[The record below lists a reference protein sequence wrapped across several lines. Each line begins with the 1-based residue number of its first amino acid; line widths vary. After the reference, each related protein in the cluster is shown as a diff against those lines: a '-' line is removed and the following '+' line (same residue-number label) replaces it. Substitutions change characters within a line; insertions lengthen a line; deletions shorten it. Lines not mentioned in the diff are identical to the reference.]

1 MAVATLVTVA
11 FNGDDASP
19 SGVIVEILGTAAER
33 RTETPVPT
41 ETAAGTPPA
50 PLPTAT
56 FPAGAAGFAYPI
68 SGACLPASD
77 DLMPGAPRE
86 YRQGT
91 HEGIDFYDSDNCAFI
106 GLDTEVLA
114 AAAGTIIQADL
125 TYEDLT
131 AEELA
136 ELEARVERGEGSDP
150 AVQDAFRG
158 RQVWIDHGGGFVTR
172 YAHLTGIAEGV
183 VVGQQVERGVL
194 IAYVGES
201 GSPES
206 VRDSGTQVHLHFEIR
221 NGEAYLGWGL
231 APEQVRLQY
240 EEAFSP

>member
-11 FNGDDASP
+11 FDGDDDP
-19 SGVIVEILGTAAER
+19 PPGVIVEILGTATEHQ
-33 RTETPVPT
+33 TETPVPT
-41 ETAAGTPPA
+41 GNAAATPPA
-50 PLPTAT
+50 SVPTVTLPTVDVA
-56 FPAGAAGFAYPI
+56 FVYPI

-91 HEGIDFYDSDNCAFI
+91 HEGIDFYDSDNCAFV

-114 AAAGTIIQADL
+114 AAGGTIIRADL
-125 TYEDLT
+125 AYEELT
-131 AEELA
+131 AQELT
-136 ELEARVERGEGSDP
+136 ELEARVEGGEGSDP
-150 AVQDAFRG
+150 AVRDAFRG
-158 RQVWIDHGGGFVTR
+158 RQVWIDHGDGVVTR
-172 YAHLTGIAEGV
+172 YAHLKGIAEGV
-183 VVGQQVERGVL
+183 AVGQQVEQGAL

-206 VRDSGTQVHLHFEIR
+206 VMDPGTQVHLHFAIR
-221 NGEAYLGWGL
+221 SGETYLGWGL
-231 APEQVRLQY
+231 TPDQVRLLY

>member
-11 FNGDDASP
+11 FDGDDDP
-19 SGVIVEILGTAAER
+19 PPGVIVEILGTATER
-33 RTETPVPT
+33 RTETLVPT
-41 ETAAGTPPA
+41 GTVAGTPPA
-50 PLPTAT
+50 SIPTVTLPTA
-56 FPAGAAGFAYPI
+56 AAFTYPI

-77 DLMPGAPRE
+77 DLMPGARRE
-86 YRQGT
+86 YRQGK

-114 AAAGTIIQADL
+114 AAAGTIIRADL
-125 TYEDLT
+125 AYEDLT
-131 AEELA
+131 AQELA
-136 ELEARVERGEGSDP
+136 ELEARVERGEGNDP

-158 RQVWIDHGGGFVTR
+158 RQVWIDHGDGLVTR
-172 YAHLTGIAEGV
+172 YAHLNGIVEGV
-183 VVGQQVERGVL
+183 AVGQQVERGTL

-206 VRDSGTQVHLHFEIR
+206 VRDQGTQVHLHFEIR
-221 NGEAYLGWGL
+221 NGETYLGWGL
-231 APEQVRLQY
+231 VPDQVRLQY

>member
-11 FNGDDASP
+11 FDGDDDLP
-19 SGVIVEILGTAAER
+19 PGVIVELLGTGTER
-33 RTETPVPT
+33 RPETPVQT
-41 ETAAGTPPA
+41 GNAAATPPA
-50 PLPTAT
+50 SVPTVTLPTVD
-56 FPAGAAGFAYPI
+56 AAFTYPV

-114 AAAGTIIQADL
+114 AAAGTIIRADL
-125 TYEDLT
+125 AYEELT
-131 AEELA
+131 AQELA
-136 ELEARVERGEGSDP
+136 ELEAQVERGEGNDS

-158 RQVWIDHGGGFVTR
+158 RQVWIDHGDGVVTR
-172 YAHLTGIAEGV
+172 YAHLNGIAEGV
-183 VVGQQVERGVL
+183 AVGQQVEQGTL

-206 VRDSGTQVHLHFEIR
+206 VMDPGTQVHLHFEIR
-221 NGEAYLGWGL
+221 NGETYLGWGL
-231 APEQVRLQY
+231 APDQVRLLY
-240 EEAFSP
+240 DEAFSP